1 MNGQLNGF
9 HEAFIEEGTF
19 LFTSESVGEGH
30 PGERTG
36 GFGRRTGRWRWG
48 SRPSGSV
55 STAAA
60 ARSPGVAPRG
70 CSVRPPL
77 PSPLS
82 PIPIRRRAPAR
93 GRFQKTRRAGARDR
107 RGEGPVSSSLVPS
120 SGKISS
126 GRPRPACSRPAVGSA
141 RPALQ
146 RQPRV
151 HRMWHRGEAEL
162 PAARFPS
169 PWVRSGG
176 WCLQTCYLHYPR
188 LPVTENAQE
197 CGWTCP

>member
-1 MNGQLNGF
+1 MRRGRSSSPRSLWGKVTQVSGRGTREDGAVALGV
-9 HEAFIEEGTF
+9 EAVR
-19 LFTSESVGEGH
+19 LGENS
-30 PGERTG
+30 G
-36 GFGRRTGRWRWG
+36 GRAPPSWLPEVAVCGRR
-48 SRPSGSV
+48 
-55 STAAA
+55 
-60 ARSPGVAPRG
+60 SP
-70 CSVRPPL
+70 PPF
-77 PSPLS
+77 LS
-82 PIPIRRRAPAR
+82 SPIRRRAPAR
-93 GRFQKTRRAGARDR
+93 GRFQKTRRAGASDR

-162 PAARFPS
+162 PAARCPS
-169 PWVRSGG
+169 PWARSGG

-188 LPVTENAQE
+188 LPVTENAHECE